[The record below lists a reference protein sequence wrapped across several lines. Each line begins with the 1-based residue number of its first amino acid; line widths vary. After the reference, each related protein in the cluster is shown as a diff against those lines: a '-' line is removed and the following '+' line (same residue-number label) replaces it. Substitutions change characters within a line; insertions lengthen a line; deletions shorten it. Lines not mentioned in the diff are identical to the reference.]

1 LSQSIF
7 RSVVETIREP
17 LLVLDGELRVRVA
30 SRSFYRRFRVVEA
43 ATEGHFLHELG
54 NGEWR
59 IPGLALLLKEVG
71 AGGAPVEGYEVTHHF
86 EHLGRRTML
95 LNARRI
101 DEGDGG
107 EAGRVLVSIED
118 VTERK
123 LAEAERDALIAELT
137 RSNEELERF
146 AYVASHDLQEP
157 LRMVA
162 SFTQL
167 LARRYEGRLDE
178 KADRYIRYAV
188 DGATRMQGL
197 INDLLVYSRV
207 GRAGEGRAMDAGEVL
222 AEALARLELAVSRA
236 GATVEAGPLPRV
248 VAEPTELLQLFQNLV
263 SNALKF
269 RRDEAPRVRVSAAR
283 AGSRWVIAVADNGI
297 GIEPGYFERV
307 FVVFQRLHP
316 AGAYP
321 GTGIG
326 LAICKK
332 IVERNGGRIWVESAP
347 GRGSTF
353 FFTLAAAEEA

>member
-1 LSQSIF
+1 M
-7 RSVVETIREP
+7 VETLREP
-17 LLVLDGELRVRVA
+17 LLVLDRELRVRVA
-30 SRSFYRRFRVVEA
+30 SRSFYRRFQVPAA

-59 IPGLALLLKEVG
+59 IPALAPLLEEVA
-71 AGGAPVEGYEVTHHF
+71 AGSPAVEGFEVTHDF

-101 DEGDGG
+101 DEGDG
-107 EAGRVLVSIED
+107 EAGGVLVSIED
-118 VTERK
+118 VTERRR
-123 LAEAERDALIAELT
+123 AEAERDALIAELT

-157 LRMVA
+157 LRMV
-162 SFTQL
+162 SSYTQL
-167 LARRYEGRLDE
+167 LARRYQGKLDE

-188 DGATRMQGL
+188 DGATRMQAL
-197 INDLLVYSRV
+197 INALLAYSRV
-207 GRAGEGRAMDAGEVL
+207 GRAPRSGPVDAGEAL
-222 AEALARLELAVSRA
+222 AEALGRLELAVSGA
-236 GATVEAGPLPRV
+236 GATVAAGPLPRV
-248 VAEPTELLQLFQNLV
+248 VAEATELSQVFQNLV

-283 AGSRWVIAVADNGI
+283 SGSEWVISVADNGM

-316 AGAYP
+316 AAAYA

-332 IVERNGGRIWVESAP
+332 IVERHGGRIWVDSAP
-347 GRGSTF
+347 GNGSTF
-353 FFTLAAAEEA
+353 HFSLPAAEEA